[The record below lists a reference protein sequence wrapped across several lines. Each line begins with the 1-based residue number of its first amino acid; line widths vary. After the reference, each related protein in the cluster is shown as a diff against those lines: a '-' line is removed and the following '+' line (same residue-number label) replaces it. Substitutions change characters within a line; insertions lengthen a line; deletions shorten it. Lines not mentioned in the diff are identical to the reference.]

1 MSDKP
6 DKLITDDGLR
16 LDGRHADE
24 IRPMKIEIGV
34 LSRADGS
41 CYLEWGRNK
50 VLVGVFGPREV
61 HPRRSQRADTAV
73 IRYKYNMASFS
84 TEDRARPGPSRR
96 SIEIS
101 KVSREAFEPVI
112 MAELFPKTAI
122 DIFVEILQAD
132 AGTRTAAIN
141 ASSIAL
147 ADAGIPMKGLVT
159 SCAFGKVDGQIVL
172 DLNKDEDNYGEA
184 DFPVAMTQDGEITL
198 IQMDGNLTPDE
209 IQKGFELVKKGCKE
223 ILEIQQAVL
232 RKKFETPVEEPEA
245 EAAEE
250 AEEPELEV
258 VETEPSLE
266 YAPEAAVVEEIIE
279 EAEEPE
285 EGISEETAEACAV
298 NKEAPECEELEKVIK
313 DAEAEVVEGE
323 AVEKVVEAEIEEEA
337 EEEAFEDKAD
347 FESSFEASFEGVS
360 EPEELEEPELEET
373 VSGEEAEIEPE
384 IEEFAEEK
392 AQPEAEPQLEEKV
405 EVEEETQL
413 EQETQLEAE
422 PQLEEKAEVEEET
435 QLEEKVEVEEE
446 PQLEQEV
453 QPEEV
458 GIEEAAS
465 EETFESEPE
474 IESEAE
480 SKKETPAEQ
489 TVEEP
494 EEECKG
500 PWKVVKDPSESG
512 SRGENDE

>member
-6 DKLITDDGLR
+6 EKLITDDGLR

-50 VLVGVFGPREV
+50 ILVGVFGPREA
-61 HPRRSQRADTAV
+61 HPRRLQRADTAV
-73 IRYKYNMASFS
+73 IRYRYNMASFS
-84 TEDRARPGPSRR
+84 VEDRARPGHSRR

-101 KVSREAFEPVI
+101 KVSREAFAPVI

-122 DIFVEILQAD
+122 DIFVEVLQAD

-172 DLNKDEDNYGEA
+172 DLNKEEDNYGEA

-198 IQMDGNLTPDE
+198 LQMDGNLTPEE
-209 IQKGFELVKKGCKE
+209 IRKGFELVKKGCKE

-245 EAAEE
+245 EVSEE
-250 AEEPELEV
+250 AEGPEAEV
-258 VETEPSLE
+258 VETEPSLG
-266 YAPEAAVVEEIIE
+266 YAPEAAAVEEIIE
-279 EAEEPE
+279 ETEELE
-285 EGISEETAEACAV
+285 EELSEETVEACAL
-298 NKEAPECEELEKVIK
+298 NEKAPECEKLEEIIK
-313 DAEAEVVEGE
+313 DAEAEIVEGE
-323 AVEKVVEAEIEEEA
+323 AIEEAIEAEFGEEAEKEAFEEEA
-337 EEEAFEDKAD
+337 D
-347 FESSFEASFEGVS
+347 FEAAFEASFEEVS
-360 EPEELEEPELEET
+360 EPEEIEEPELEET
-373 VSGEEAEIEPE
+373 EEEAEFEPE
-384 IEEFAEEK
+384 VEEFT
-392 AQPEAEPQLEEKV
+392 
-405 EVEEETQL
+405 EEETQP
-413 EQETQLEAE
+413 EA
-422 PQLEEKAEVEEET
+422 ET
-435 QLEEKVEVEEE
+435 QLEEEAGVEKEPQFEQEAQLEEE
-446 PQLEQEV
+446 PQLEEEV
-453 QPEEV
+453 QPEEEA

-480 SKKETPAEQ
+480 SRKEAPAEQ

-494 EEECKG
+494 EEEKCKG

>member
-6 DKLITDDGLR
+6 EKLITDDGLR

-50 VLVGVFGPREV
+50 ILVGVFGPREV

-198 IQMDGNLTPDE
+198 LQMDGNLTPDE
-209 IQKGFELVKKGCKE
+209 IRKGFELVKKGCKE

-232 RKKFETPVEEPEA
+232 RKKFETPVEETES

-250 AEEPELEV
+250 AEETELEV

-266 YAPEAAVVEEIIE
+266 YAPEAAVVEEVIE
-279 EAEEPE
+279 ETEESE

-298 NKEAPECEELEKVIK
+298 NKEAPECEELETVIK

-347 FESSFEASFEGVS
+347 FESSFEASFENVS
-360 EPEELEEPELEET
+360 EPEKLEELQLEET
-373 VSGEEAEIEPE
+373 VSGKETEIEPE

-405 EVEEETQL
+405 EVEEEPQL
-413 EQETQLEAE
+413 EQETQLEEE
-422 PQLEEKAEVEEET
+422 PQLEEKA
-435 QLEEKVEVEEE
+435 EVEEE

-453 QPEEV
+453 QPEEA

-465 EETFESEPE
+465 EEAFESGPE

-480 SKKETPAEQ
+480 SRKEAPAEQ
-489 TVEEP
+489 AVEEP